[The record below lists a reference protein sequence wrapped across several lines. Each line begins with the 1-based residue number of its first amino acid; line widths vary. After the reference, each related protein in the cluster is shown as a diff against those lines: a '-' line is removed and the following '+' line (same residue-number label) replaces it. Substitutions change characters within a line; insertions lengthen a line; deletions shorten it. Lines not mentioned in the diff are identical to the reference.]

1 MNITEILHIW
11 FSDNSLHVTIGVW
24 LAAALLAIAF
34 IYLLFKFKPGKG
46 LFYHEVE
53 LNIVLGVQ
61 QSCKIKRNHDVAQ
74 IAHEAW
80 SELITRKAGL
90 MFDTEHDVI
99 VEVYNSWYQLFGET
113 RKLVKRVPA
122 SRLKNKDTQVLVG
135 LLIDSLNNGLRP
147 HLTKWQ
153 AKFRKWYQAELEKDK
168 KNEKTPQEIQKS
180 YPEYDALIRD
190 LIQINGQMVAYTNEI
205 KKLVS

>member
-1 MNITEILHIW
+1 MNVTELLHIW
-11 FSDNSLHVTIGVW
+11 FSDNSLHVIVGAWSVVV
-24 LAAALLAIAF
+24 LLVIAV
-34 IYLLFKFKPGKG
+34 IYLLAKFKPGKG

-99 VEVYNSWYQLFGET
+99 VEVYNSWYALFGEM
-113 RKLVKRVPA
+113 RNLIKRVRA
-122 SRLKNKDTQVLVG
+122 DRLKNKDTQKLVD
-135 LLIDSLNNGLRP
+135 LLVDSLNNGLRP

-168 KNEKTPQEIQKS
+168 KNERTPQEIQKS
-180 YPEYDALIRD
+180 YPEYDSLIRD

-205 KKLVS
+205 KKLIS